1 MLRCSMNNKARESY
15 PATTRPSS
23 VSVPAGVIIFESRRG
38 RDTPAVTGIR
48 SLLQQRGTAARPAF
62 QDIRRTKRDVS
73 TKRRHWYP
81 SSILLPFGVVDIS
94 SPTPGT
100 WHFLFQTFSP
110 FVSCISFSS
119 SSSSSFI
126 YLFIYYSAYCRTG
139 VSPSNRKGW
148 NCHRS
153 PDYKEK
159 LQRVTMIVRLCVIL
173 WDQLA
178 YRSSSWK
185 RGGEEDLYHRM

>member
-119 SSSSSFI
+119 SSSSFFI
-126 YLFIYYSAYCRTG
+126 YLFIIPLIVELVFLPR
-139 VSPSNRKGW
+139 
-148 NCHRS
+148 
-153 PDYKEK
+153 
-159 LQRVTMIVRLCVIL
+159 IVRDGIVIVL
-173 WDQLA
+173 LIT
-178 YRSSSWK
+178 RK
-185 RGGEEDLYHRM
+185 NCRGWRW